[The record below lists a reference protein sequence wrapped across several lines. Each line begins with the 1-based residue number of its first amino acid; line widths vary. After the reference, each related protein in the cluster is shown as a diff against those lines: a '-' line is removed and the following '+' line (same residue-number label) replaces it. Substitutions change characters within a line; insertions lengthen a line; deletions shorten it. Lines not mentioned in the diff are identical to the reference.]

1 LDGSSG
7 EAPLEGYTPRPRE
20 SILCRSEGGLRLRIK
35 LSDPS
40 QVDKLLAFLAFDAN
54 VIVTQTEHDEVEV
67 SFLGSLNTTAQMMES
82 ELRLRLW
89 LASHPDVI
97 AVMQE

>member
-1 LDGSSG
+1 M
-7 EAPLEGYTPRPRE
+7 
-20 SILCRSEGGLRLRIK
+20 RIK
-35 LSDPS
+35 LSDEG
-40 QVDKLLAFLAFDAN
+40 QLEQLLSFLAFDTN
-54 VIVTQTEHDEVEV
+54 VIVSRIATDEVEV
-67 SFLGSLNTTAQMMES
+67 SFLGSLNTSAQVMES

>member
-1 LDGSSG
+1 VTEIGLDT
-7 EAPLEGYTPRPRE
+7 L
-20 SILCRSEGGLRLRIK
+20 
-35 LSDPS
+35 
-40 QVDKLLAFLAFDAN
+40 
-54 VIVTQTEHDEVEV
+54 EV

-89 LASHPDVI
+89 LSSHPDVI

>member
-1 LDGSSG
+1 V
-7 EAPLEGYTPRPRE
+7 EAKGV
-20 SILCRSEGGLRLRIK
+20 SALRIK

-40 QVDKLLAFLAFDAN
+40 QLDKLLSFLAFDAN
-54 VIVTQTEHDEVEV
+54 VIVTQTELDEVEL

-89 LASHPDVI
+89 LSSHPDVI

>member
-1 LDGSSG
+1 M
-7 EAPLEGYTPRPRE
+7 
-20 SILCRSEGGLRLRIK
+20 RIR
-35 LSDPS
+35 LSDAG
-40 QVDKLLAFLAFDAN
+40 QLEQLLAFLAFDAN
-54 VIVTQTEHDEVEV
+54 VIVSRIALDEVEV
-67 SFLGSLNTTAQMMES
+67 SFLGSLNTSAQMMES

>member
-1 LDGSSG
+1 M
-7 EAPLEGYTPRPRE
+7 
-20 SILCRSEGGLRLRIK
+20 RIK
-35 LSDPS
+35 LSDER
-40 QVDKLLAFLAFDAN
+40 QVGRLLAFLEFDPN
-54 VIVTQTEHDEVEV
+54 VIVTRLEPDEVEV
-67 SFLGSLNTTAQMMES
+67 SFLGSLNTSAQMMES

>member
-1 LDGSSG
+1 M
-7 EAPLEGYTPRPRE
+7 
-20 SILCRSEGGLRLRIK
+20 RIR
-35 LSDPS
+35 LSDGR
-40 QVDKLLAFLAFDAN
+40 QLEQLLSFLAFDPN
-54 VIVTQTEHDEVEV
+54 VVVSQIASDEVEV
-67 SFLGSLNTTAQMMES
+67 SFLGSLNTSAQMMES

>member
-1 LDGSSG
+1 M
-7 EAPLEGYTPRPRE
+7 
-20 SILCRSEGGLRLRIK
+20 RIR
-35 LSDPS
+35 LSDAG
-40 QVDKLLAFLAFDAN
+40 QLEQLLSFLAFDPN
-54 VIVTQTEHDEVEV
+54 VIVSRIAFNEVEV
-67 SFLGSLNTTAQMMES
+67 SFLGSLNTSAQMMES

>member
-1 LDGSSG
+1 V
-7 EAPLEGYTPRPRE
+7 EAKGV
-20 SILCRSEGGLRLRIK
+20 SALRIK

-40 QVDKLLAFLAFDAN
+40 QLDKLLSFLAFDAN
-54 VIVTQTEHDEVEV
+54 VIVTQTELDEVEV

-89 LASHPDVI
+89 LSSHPDVI

>member
-1 LDGSSG
+1 M
-7 EAPLEGYTPRPRE
+7 
-20 SILCRSEGGLRLRIK
+20 RIR
-35 LSDPS
+35 LSDER
-40 QVDKLLAFLAFDAN
+40 QLEQLLSFLAFDPN
-54 VIVTQTEHDEVEV
+54 VIVSKLASDEVEV
-67 SFLGSLNTTAQMMES
+67 SFLGSLNTSAQMMES

>member
-1 LDGSSG
+1 M
-7 EAPLEGYTPRPRE
+7 
-20 SILCRSEGGLRLRIK
+20 
-35 LSDPS
+35 
-40 QVDKLLAFLAFDAN
+40 AFLAFDAN
-54 VIVTQTEHDEVEV
+54 VIVTRIELDEVEV

-89 LASHPDVI
+89 LSSHPDVI

>member
-1 LDGSSG
+1 M
-7 EAPLEGYTPRPRE
+7 
-20 SILCRSEGGLRLRIK
+20 RIR
-35 LSDPS
+35 LSDEG
-40 QVDKLLAFLAFDAN
+40 QLEQLLAFLAFDAN
-54 VIVTQTEHDEVEV
+54 VIVSRIASNEVEV
-67 SFLGSLNTTAQMMES
+67 SFLGSLNTSAQMMES